1 MNNWTY
7 DEIKDSVYE
16 YLILRNLISN
26 NQKVIKSEIYKRL
39 SSKYG
44 RSPKSIGYRFS
55 NISYVMKIT
64 GREWIKG
71 LNPLE
76 NVGSN
81 IIIDIENAIL
91 EIEKEN
97 ITGGINTLKSKDLM
111 IPMGNITPH
120 KSEVTTY
127 EYKRSQGVVDWVKL
141 QSNGKCES
149 CLSDAP
155 FQDINGLPYLEVHHV
170 KTLAE
175 GGSDTITNAVA
186 LCPNCHREFHFG
198 KNAIDK
204 KLSLYSKIKRLIIE

>member
-7 DEIKDSVYE
+7 DEIKDSVQE

-26 NQKVIKSEIYKRL
+26 NLKVNKSEIYKRL

-81 IIIDIENAIL
+81 IINDIENAIV
-91 EIEKEN
+91 EIEKD
-97 ITGGINTLKSKDLM
+97 IIASGINTFKFKDLI
-111 IPMGNITPH
+111 IPQGNSTPP
-120 KSEVTTY
+120 KSETTSY
-127 EYKRSQGVVDWVKL
+127 EYIRSQGVVDWVKL
-141 QSNGKCES
+141 QSNGKCEL
-149 CLSDAP
+149 CYKDAP
-155 FQDINGLPYLEVHHV
+155 FNDINGLPYLEVHHV

-175 GGSDTITNAVA
+175 GGSDTISNAVA
-186 LCPNCHREFHFG
+186 LCPNCHRELHYG
-198 KNAIDK
+198 LRSNDK
-204 KLSLYSKIKRLIIE
+204 KLSLYKNIERLII